1 MRCPRQHKQTVGLFE
16 RQRQVGWLGCHTYRQ
31 ILADSPPN
39 RNQQPSILFLN

>member
-1 MRCPRQHKQTVGLFE
+1 LKGNG
-16 RQRQVGWLGCHTYRQ
+16 RQVGWLGCHTYRQ